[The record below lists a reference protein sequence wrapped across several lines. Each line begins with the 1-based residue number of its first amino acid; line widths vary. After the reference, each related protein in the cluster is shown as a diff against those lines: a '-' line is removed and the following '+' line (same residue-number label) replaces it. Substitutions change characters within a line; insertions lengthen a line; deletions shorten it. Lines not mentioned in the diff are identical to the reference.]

1 MQFSPGSVLA
11 IGQSSLFTLSA
22 DNAMVQLLNRG
33 GPRVL
38 ESQARADCLTMHCR
52 CLALNAVHGMLG

>member
-1 MQFSPGSVLA
+1 MQFSPGSVPA
-11 IGQSSLFTLSA
+11 TGQSSLFTLSA

-38 ESQARADCLTMHCR
+38 ESQARPARFVMH
-52 CLALNAVHGMLG
+52 

>member
-1 MQFSPGSVLA
+1 MQLSPGGVPA
-11 IGQSSLFTLSA
+11 TGQSSLFTLSA

-38 ESQARADCLTMHCR
+38 ESQARPDCLIMHCH